1 MLLMF
6 LEIAVAAHFEG
17 EFSEGHPSGI
27 DVVLGEVLLEPHVL
41 FLLGEEGA

>member
-1 MLLMF
+1 VLLVF
-6 LEIAVAAHFEG
+6 LEVAVATHFEG
-17 EFSEGHPSGI
+17 EFGEGYPSGI